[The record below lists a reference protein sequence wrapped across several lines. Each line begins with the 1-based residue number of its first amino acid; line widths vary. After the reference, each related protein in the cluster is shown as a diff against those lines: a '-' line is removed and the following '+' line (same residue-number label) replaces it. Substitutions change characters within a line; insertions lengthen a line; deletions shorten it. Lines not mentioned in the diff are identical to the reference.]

1 MVQEVEVDSIPTSSH
16 LDYQIHQLTVITN
29 KEDIIP
35 LIQ

>member
-1 MVQEVEVDSIPTSSH
+1 MVQEAGVDSIPTSSH
-16 LDYQIHQLTVITN
+16 LDYQIPQLTVIIN